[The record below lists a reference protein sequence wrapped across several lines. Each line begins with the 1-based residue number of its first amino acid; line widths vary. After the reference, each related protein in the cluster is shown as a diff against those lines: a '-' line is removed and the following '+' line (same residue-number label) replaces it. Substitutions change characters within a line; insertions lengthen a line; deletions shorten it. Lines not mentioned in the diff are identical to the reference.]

1 LANGKNH
8 LAEIRRTLQLA
19 LPVMVGQFAVFS
31 MSFVDTVMSGRL
43 PERDVALAALGIGG
57 AVWSSM
63 LMFVLGT
70 LMVVQPS
77 VAQLDGALK
86 KREAA
91 SQTRQ
96 ALWIALAL
104 AVPFFTLCFF
114 SQPLLQA
121 FRIDPV
127 IVPTAAAYLRAV
139 SFGAPG
145 LCLVLLLRFFSEGTG
160 HTRPTMLYGVVGALL
175 NIPLNYVL
183 MFGKLGLPA
192 LGTVGCGIAT
202 SIVLWLQFLMLFV
215 YIRTHRHY
223 EPFELMSKLERPNW
237 REIWELLKVGVPIA
251 VAIFVEGSLFVMAAL
266 LIGRL
271 GPVPAAAHLIAIN
284 FAALMFMIPVGLS
297 SAVSIRVGNA
307 LGRDDPRGR
316 ALRGTDRRADHPG
329 HPDRQREHDV
339 PVPEAIVGSIPTM
352 RYNRA
357 AGGQLAVIRRHFPIP
372 GRSADRRLGCA
383 ARFQGHSPA
392 GAVHGR
398 RLLAYRPDAGLP
410 PDLRT
415 RNGAGRH
422 VGWHDRRAQRGL
434 RAVAAALQ
442 PYQQGINVG
451 PTSFGNNRFFAFGET
466 AMPYGLCFA
475 RDLNAL
481 VFEVAEAL
489 FELGDAPVAPRQL
502 R

>member
-1 LANGKNH
+1 MANGKNH
-8 LAEIRRTLQLA
+8 LAEIRRTLDLA
-19 LPVMVGQFAVFS
+19 LPVMVGQLAVFS
-31 MSFVDTVMSGRL
+31 MNFIDTVMSGRL
-43 PERDVALAALGIGG
+43 PNRDVALAALGIGG
-57 AVWSSM
+57 ALWSSM

-77 VAQLDGALK
+77 VAQLDGAHK

-91 SQTRQ
+91 AQTRQ

-104 AVPFFTLCFF
+104 AVPYFLLCYF
-114 SQPLLQA
+114 SEPLLTA

-127 IVPTAAAYLRAV
+127 IVPTSAAYLRAM
-139 SFGAPG
+139 SWGAPA

-160 HTRPTMLYGVVGALL
+160 HTRPTMLYGVAGALL

-223 EPFELMSKLERPNW
+223 EPFELMSKLEKPDW

-251 VAIFVEGSLFVMAAL
+251 MAIFVEGSLFVMAAL

-307 LGRDDPRGR
+307 LGRGDPRGAR
-316 ALRGTDRRADHPG
+316 YAGLIGVLIILAIQTVSASMMFLF
-329 HPDRQREHDV
+329 
-339 PVPEAIVGSIPTM
+339 PEAIVRLYTDDALIAP
-352 RYNRA
+352 
-357 AGGQLAVIRRHFPIP
+357 LAVSLLFYAAVFQYPDGLQIVASGALRGFKDTRRPVLYMVVAFWLVGLTLGYHLTFAREMGPAGMWVGMIAGLSVASVLLLRRFNRTSRAFI
-372 GRSADRRLGCA
+372 GRSAPCA
-383 ARFQGHSPA
+383 R
-392 GAVHGR
+392 
-398 RLLAYRPDAGLP
+398 
-410 PDLRT
+410 
-415 RNGAGRH
+415 
-422 VGWHDRRAQRGL
+422 
-434 RAVAAALQ
+434 
-442 PYQQGINVG
+442 
-451 PTSFGNNRFFAFGET
+451 
-466 AMPYGLCFA
+466 
-475 RDLNAL
+475 
-481 VFEVAEAL
+481 
-489 FELGDAPVAPRQL
+489 
-502 R
+502 